1 MSMLCLQQSKWHWST
16 ARWQDVSQAQG
27 ASRASVWNG
36 RPADFSMRPHA
47 SHAVMRVASW
57 AMLQSAACCLRNN
70 QVSISCEVMVWL
82 ERSSAYAMHNVQ
94 IKVPATLMYGTGK
107 EGCGVRKP
115 EPGMWDFFVEHLND
129 GVQPGVHN
137 CLSAAALMLLCS
149 ANDSPCLHVRL
160 VPRTIHCSSY
170 TIFSP

>member
-1 MSMLCLQQSKWHWST
+1 
-16 ARWQDVSQAQG
+16 
-27 ASRASVWNG
+27 
-36 RPADFSMRPHA
+36 
-47 SHAVMRVASW
+47 
-57 AMLQSAACCLRNN
+57 MLQSAACCLRNN

-137 CLSAAALMLLCS
+137 CLGAAALMLLCS